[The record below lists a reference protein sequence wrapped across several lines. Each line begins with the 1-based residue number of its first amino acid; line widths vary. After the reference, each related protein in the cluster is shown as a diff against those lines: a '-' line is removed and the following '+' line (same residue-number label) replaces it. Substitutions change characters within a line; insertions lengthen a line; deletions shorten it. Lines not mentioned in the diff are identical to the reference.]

1 MGFGN
6 ILESVRKISI
16 ENFVFA
22 SSSSVYGGCKDLP
35 FKEDQLVDK
44 PISLYA
50 ATKKSNELLAYSYS
64 HLYKLPTIGL
74 RFFTVYGPWG
84 RPDMAPYIFLQ
95 SILSNETIKI
105 YNYGK
110 MRRDF
115 TYIDDVIEGLFRCC
129 FKPVLDDKS
138 SSLEQAAPFKIFNIG
153 NGNPIQLMD
162 FIQILESK
170 LGLNATKEYLPI
182 QKGDV
187 IETFADTTELQ
198 KWINFSP
205 KTNIEDGLDEFIKW
219 YKSYHL

>member
-1 MGFGN
+1 M
-6 ILESVRKISI
+6 
-16 ENFVFA
+16 
-22 SSSSVYGGCKDLP
+22 
-35 FKEDQLVDK
+35 
-44 PISLYA
+44 
-50 ATKKSNELLAYSYS
+50 
-64 HLYKLPTIGL
+64 
-74 RFFTVYGPWG
+74 
-84 RPDMAPYIFLQ
+84 
-95 SILSNETIKI
+95 LSNKSIKI

-115 TYIDDVIEGLFRCC
+115 TYIDDVVEGLFRCC

-138 SSLEQAAPFKIFNIG
+138 SSLEHAAPFKIFNIG

-162 FIQILESK
+162 FIKILESK
-170 LGLNATKEYLPI
+170 LGLNAIKEYLPI